1 MTTRPASTDTATGPP
16 STDEVPR
23 PHVAPSLVWSD
34 GAIRVIDQR
43 ALPHETRWVRLET
56 VDEVIEAIRSL
67 AVRGAPAIGLAGAL
81 GVALSAR
88 THGGGRHHQ
97 HGSGSRRRRKDR
109 DRPADRGESGVGGRA
124 GGRTVA
130 ARAGRPGGR
139 VCYRNFLAKHQVPEE
154 ARSALFRDE
163 ALSTSLTHDDRAFV
177 YDIEVLTVKG

>member
-88 THGGGRHHQ
+88 AHTAEDGTTNMAAVRADAE
-97 HGSGSRRRRKDR
+97 RIATA
-109 DRPADRGESGVGGRA
+109 RPTAVNLAWAVARVVERLPLVPAGPA
-124 GGRTVA
+124 GGCAT
-130 ARAGRPGGR
+130 GIFW
-139 VCYRNFLAKHQVPEE
+139 RNTRCLKKHAPRCSGTR
-154 ARSALFRDE
+154 RSVRR
-163 ALSTSLTHDDRAFV
+163 SLTTTGHSFTTSRCSQ
-177 YDIEVLTVKG
+177 